1 MSLGTTQALPGGD
14 ARRGISIA
22 AAGALACALTPLLA
36 LLSLAPW
43 EVVTVTPYVAVILA
57 TVTLVATRGREGM
70 RGERAMAIAALAT
83 LAMWVGLFVLMCA
96 ALLYGG

>member
-14 ARRGISIA
+14 ARRGISIV
-22 AAGALACALTPLLA
+22 AAGALACALTPLLP

-57 TVTLVATRGREGM
+57 TVTLVATSGRWRSRPWRRSPCGW
-70 RGERAMAIAALAT
+70 ASS
-83 LAMWVGLFVLMCA
+83 C
-96 ALLYGG
+96 

>member
-1 MSLGTTQALPGGD
+1 MSLGSTETLPGGD
-14 ARRGISIA
+14 ARRWISFA
-22 AAGALACALTPLLA
+22 AAGALACALSPILP

-57 TVTLVATRGREGM
+57 TVTLVATRGRTGV
-70 RGERAMAIAALAT
+70 RGERTMAVAALAA
-83 LAMWVGLFVLMCA
+83 LAAWVGLFVLMCL

>member
-1 MSLGTTQALPGGD
+1 MSLGSTRVLPGGD
-14 ARRGISIA
+14 TRRWISIT
-22 AAGALACALTPLLA
+22 AAGALACALTPLLP

-70 RGERAMAIAALAT
+70 RAERALAVAALAT
-83 LAMWVGLFVLMCA
+83 LAMWVGLFVLMCL
-96 ALLYGG
+96 ALLYGS